1 MRFCDRTDAG
11 KQLAAALAQYRGQAG
26 VVLALP
32 RGGVVLGVEV
42 AESLGMPLDLV
53 IPRKIGHPMQPEYA
67 IAAVAENGEL
77 AANDAEVRR
86 VDPQW
91 FRETVA
97 REQAEARRRR
107 TLYVAGRAPLALAGK
122 LAILVDDGIATGLTM
137 FAAIRDVKQRGPAR
151 TVVAVPVAP
160 ADTMARLRH
169 EVDAVVTLDDGEYFL
184 GAVGAYYN
192 SFPQVSDDEV
202 VALMKRMK
210 YDEKAEAQA

>member
-1 MRFCDRTDAG
+1 MRFRDRTDAG

-86 VDPQW
+86 VDPKW

-97 REQAEARRRR
+97 REQAEAKRRRGMSEPQLHLER
-107 TLYVAGRAPLALAGK
+107 IGVK
-122 LAILVDDGIATGLTM
+122 LTKLT
-137 FAAIRDVKQRGPAR
+137 AEQAR
-151 TVVAVPVAP
+151 YIGVPVEGP
-160 ADTMARLRH
+160 FKPEH
-169 EVDAVVTLDDGEYFL
+169 Y
-184 GAVGAYYN
+184 
-192 SFPQVSDDEV
+192 
-202 VALMKRMK
+202 K
-210 YDEKAEAQA
+210 Y

>member
-1 MRFCDRTDAG
+1 
-11 KQLAAALAQYRGQAG
+11 
-26 VVLALP
+26 VLALP

-53 IPRKIGHPMQPEYA
+53 IPRKIGHPQQPEYA

-77 AANDAEVRR
+77 ATNEAEVRR
-86 VDPQW
+86 VDHKW

-97 REQAEARRRR
+97 REQAEAKRRRA
-107 TLYVAGRAPLALAGK
+107 LYVGGRAPLALSGK
-122 LAILVDDGIATGLTM
+122 VAILVDDGIATGLTM

-160 ADTMARLRH
+160 ADTVARLRG

-192 SFPQVSDDEV
+192 DFPQVSDDEV
-202 VALMKRMK
+202 VALMRRWAPS
-210 YDEKAEAQA
+210 ETLEA

>member
-1 MRFCDRTDAG
+1 MRFRDRTDAG
-11 KQLAAALAQYRGQAG
+11 KRLATALASYAGQAG

-53 IPRKIGHPMQPEYA
+53 IPRKIGHPQQPEYA

-77 AANDAEVRR
+77 ATNDAEVRR

-107 TLYVAGRAPLALAGK
+107 TLYVGGRAPLALAGK

-160 ADTMARLRH
+160 ADTVARLRR
-169 EVDAVVTLDDGEYFL
+169 EVDAVVTLDEGEYFL
-184 GAVGAYYN
+184 GAVGAYYDD
-192 SFPQVSDDEV
+192 FPQVSDDEV
-202 VALMKRMK
+202 VALMRRWAPS
-210 YDEKAEAQA
+210 ETLEA

>member
-1 MRFCDRTDAG
+1 MRFRDRTDAG

-42 AESLGMPLDLV
+42 ARSLGMPLDLV
-53 IPRKIGHPMQPEYA
+53 IPRKIGHPHQPEYA

-77 AANDAEVRR
+77 AANEAEVRR
-86 VDPQW
+86 VDPAW
-91 FRETVA
+91 FRDTVA

-107 TLYVAGRAPLALAGK
+107 ELYVGGRAPLPLAGK

-137 FAAIRDVKQRGPAR
+137 FAAIRDTKHRNPAR

-160 ADTMARLRH
+160 ADTVEHLRR
-169 EVDAVVTLDDGEYFL
+169 EVDAVVTLDEGEYFL
-184 GAVGAYYN
+184 GAVGAYYDV
-192 SFPQVSDDEV
+192 FDQVSDSEV
-202 VALMKRMK
+202 VALMKQMAIP
-210 YDEKAEAQA
+210 EKQEA

>member
-1 MRFCDRTDAG
+1 MRFRDRTDAG
-11 KQLAAALAQYRGQAG
+11 KQLANALAQYRGQAG

-42 AESLGMPLDLV
+42 ADGLGMPLDLV
-53 IPRKIGHPMQPEYA
+53 IPRKIGHPLQPEYA

-77 AANDAEVRR
+77 ATNEAEVKR
-86 VDPQW
+86 VDPDW

-107 TLYVAGRAPLALAGK
+107 GLYVEGRAPLPLTGK

-137 FAAIRDVKQRGPAR
+137 FAAIRDVKTRSPAR

-160 ADTMARLRH
+160 ADTLARLRR
-169 EVDAVVTLDDGEYFL
+169 EVDAMVTLDDGEYFL
-184 GAVGAYYN
+184 GAVGAYYDA
-192 SFPQVSDDEV
+192 FEQVSDSEV

-210 YDEKAEAQA
+210 LSETLEASA

>member
-1 MRFCDRTDAG
+1 MRFRDRTDAG

-42 AESLGMPLDLV
+42 ARSLGMPLDLV
-53 IPRKIGHPMQPEYA
+53 IPRKIGHPHQPEYA

-77 AANDAEVRR
+77 AANEAEVRR
-86 VDPQW
+86 VDPAW
-91 FRETVA
+91 FRDTVA

-107 TLYVAGRAPLALAGK
+107 GLYVGGRAPLPLAGK

-137 FAAIRDVKQRGPAR
+137 FAAIRDTKSRNPAR

-160 ADTMARLRH
+160 ADTVEHLRR
-169 EVDAVVTLDDGEYFL
+169 EVDAVVTLDEGEYFL
-184 GAVGAYYN
+184 GAVGAYYDV
-192 SFPQVSDDEV
+192 FDQVSDSEV
-202 VALMKRMK
+202 VALMKQM
-210 YDEKAEAQA
+210 DIPEKLEV

>member
-1 MRFCDRTDAG
+1 MRFRDRTDAG
-11 KQLAAALAQYRGQAG
+11 KRLATALASYAGQAG

-42 AESLGMPLDLV
+42 ADKLGMPLDLV
-53 IPRKIGHPMQPEYA
+53 IPRKIGHPQQPEYA

-86 VDPQW
+86 VDPKW

-107 TLYVAGRAPLALAGK
+107 GLYVGGRAPLALAGK

-160 ADTMARLRH
+160 ADTVAQLRR
-169 EVDAVVTLDDGEYFL
+169 EVDAVVTLDEGEYFL
-184 GAVGAYYN
+184 GAVGAYYDD
-192 SFPQVSDDEV
+192 FPQVSDDEV
-202 VALMKRMK
+202 VALMRR
-210 YDEKAEAQA
+210 YAPSEILEA